1 MKSLVAKSLLVVG
14 LAAGLM
20 VGGCDQKSGS
30 GTGGGTTAPSGS
42 TGSNS
47 GAGGGG
53 AKSLPGNVVETTKD
67 VVNRANEAGAKV
79 GEAAEQVGDT
89 AMGAW
94 ADLRSKAASEGEK
107 RLEGFKKKIQEL
119 QTTNPALFTSLNEA
133 AKMAET
139 KIADLKKA
147 GADAWKS
154 LSEDL
159 KGKLDAIEKQLGA

>member
-42 TGSNS
+42 TGSTS
-47 GAGGGG
+47 SG
-53 AKSLPGNVVETTKD
+53 AKSLPGKVVETTKD

-154 LSEDL
+154 LSDDL
-159 KGKLDAIEKQLGA
+159 KSKLDAIEKQLGA

>member
-14 LAAGLM
+14 LA
-20 VGGCDQKSGS
+20 VGGVLVGCDQKSS
-30 GTGGGTTAPSGS
+30 SSTGGGTTAPSGS
-42 TGSNS
+42 TGSTS
-47 GAGGGG
+47 GG
-53 AKSLPGNVVETTKD
+53 AKSLPGKVVETTKD
-67 VVNRANEAGAKV
+67 VVNRAGEAGAKV

-154 LSEDL
+154 ISDDL

>member
-14 LAAGLM
+14 VAAVLV
-20 VGGCDQKSGS
+20 VGGCDQKSSKS
-30 GTGGGTTAPSGS
+30 GTGTTAPSGS
-42 TGSNS
+42 TGSTS
-47 GAGGGG
+47 GG
-53 AKSLPGNVVETTKD
+53 AKSIPGKSVELTKD

-94 ADLRSKAASEGEK
+94 ADLRSKAVSEGEK
-107 RLEGFKKKIQEL
+107 RLAGFKTKIQEL

-154 LSEDL
+154 LSDDL
-159 KGKLDAIEKQLGA
+159 KSKLDAIEKQLGA

>member
-53 AKSLPGNVVETTKD
+53 AKSLPGKVVETTKD

-119 QTTNPALFTSLNEA
+119 QTTNPALFTCSATTPPSHSATTTSPTASARTRVPGGTPKTIVN
-133 AKMAET
+133 
-139 KIADLKKA
+139 
-147 GADAWKS
+147 
-154 LSEDL
+154 
-159 KGKLDAIEKQLGA
+159 